1 MLRFRGTGHLHHLMV
16 IVVTA
21 AIVLVVVVVVKAVR
35 VAVVADEVVR
45 VWLEW

>member
-1 MLRFRGTGHLHHLMV
+1 MCFRGTGHLRHLVV

-45 VWLEW
+45 AWLEQ